1 VAGDGAA
8 LEIPPLTTAPASER
22 MNWAGNVTFG
32 AARIHHPTSLAELQ
46 ALVVGEQWIRALGT
60 RHSFSDL
67 ADSPG
72 SLVSLAGLPAL
83 LEVDSAAATAKIAAG
98 LRYADIGAA
107 LDKQGWALPNLGSL
121 PHISVA
127 GACATSTHGSG
138 VGNGSL
144 ATAVSALEIV
154 TAAGEVVTLGR
165 DTQGALPGAS
175 FGGASF
181 GGAVVALGA
190 LGIVVSVTLDLVPS
204 FSMTQRVFEWLPL
217 ETAGDHFAEITGGAY
232 SVSLFTDWSQP
243 RFQVWFKQLTSEPD
257 RPDQPGPPVSEA
269 AWFTARP
276 VDGPR
281 HPIPGLDPVSCTAQM
296 GAPGPWFER
305 LPHFRPDAVPSAGDE
320 LQTEYLLPAA
330 DAVPALHALASMH
343 DQLHPVLR
351 VCEVRRVAA
360 DRLWLSPAF
369 QRDAVALHFTWTPDT
384 RAVMPVVEL
393 LEAQLAPFHPRPH
406 WGKIFSLPSAR
417 VRGQYPR
424 MADFQRL
431 AGELDPAGKF
441 GNAFTARYLAGG

>member
-1 VAGDGAA
+1 MR
-8 LEIPPLTTAPASER
+8 T
-22 MNWAGNVTFG
+22 NWAGNVTFG
-32 AARIHHPTSLAELQ
+32 AAQIHRPTSIGELQ
-46 ALVVGEQWIRALGT
+46 ALVAGERRIRALGT

-72 SLVSLAGLPAL
+72 SLVSLAGLPAP
-83 LEVDSAAATAKIAAG
+83 LEVDSATATARVGAG
-98 LRYADIGAA
+98 LRYADFGAA
-107 LDKQGWALPNLGSL
+107 LDQQGWALPNLGSL

-154 TAAGEVVTLGR
+154 TAAGDLVTLSR
-165 DTQGALPGAS
+165 DSEDAGSADAGSAGFDS
-175 FGGASF
+175 AGFGGADF

-190 LGIVVSVTLDLVPS
+190 LGVVVSVTLDLVPS

-217 ETAGDHFAEITGGAY
+217 DTLGGHFADVVAGAY
-232 SVSLFTDWSQP
+232 SVSLFTDWRQP
-243 RFQVWFKQLTSEPD
+243 RFQVWFKQRTSQPD
-257 RPDQPGPPVSEA
+257 QPAQPGPPVSEA

-276 VDGPR
+276 ADGPR

-296 GAPGPWFER
+296 GEPGPWFER
-305 LPHFRPDAVPSAGDE
+305 LPHFRPDSVPSVGDE
-320 LQTEYLLPAA
+320 LQTEYLIPAA
-330 DAVPALHALASMH
+330 EAVPALHALASIR
-343 DQLHPVLR
+343 DRVHPVLR
-351 VCEVRRVAA
+351 VCEVRTVAA

-384 RAVMPVVEL
+384 RAVMPVVAL
-393 LEAQLAPFHPRPH
+393 IEAQLAPFHPRPH
-406 WGKIFSLPSAR
+406 WGKVFSLPPAG
-417 VRGQYPR
+417 VRGEYR
-424 MADFQRL
+424 RLADFQRL